1 MRLTDADQAAKKN
14 LEALGHSETLKDS
27 KNPKALML
35 ILAYLGGTESAW
47 LKVNDSDLRLIL
59 KTIPVYLD
67 LIIDICLDLVRLA
80 KTGETKK
87 TISCKNLLSIMMFSL
102 PSDIVCHQIDS
113 QMFQYTTITVR
124 AYFSHLLAAP

>member
-1 MRLTDADQAAKKN
+1 MKLTDADQAAKKN

-87 TISCKNLLSIMMFSL
+87 TISCKNLLSIMMFS
-102 PSDIVCHQIDS
+102 
-113 QMFQYTTITVR
+113 
-124 AYFSHLLAAP
+124 